1 MPHSLL
7 NRTEPGS
14 AARHPPGSW
23 QTQKIPSP
31 KGRDHEVPRY
41 HPCSPTSARGTR
53 VSLTHSVR
61 RTALLTVGDSVG
73 AYLAAT
79 PVVDRWTKH
88 FGPRLGRDVRQGV
101 SRLLSPSGPHWRTGQ
116 TRCAIVPRYSS
127 PSQPLSA
134 KVSAGFP
141 RCQGKRPWMV
151 TAAQPVCSTSSIQ
164 LPSGSCR

>member
-127 PSQPLSA
+127 PSRPLHSSTLKRLVEA
-134 KVSAGFP
+134 TMVVKELGSHQD
-141 RCQGKRPWMV
+141 RCASG
-151 TAAQPVCSTSSIQ
+151 QPVAGAG
-164 LPSGSCR
+164 LNP